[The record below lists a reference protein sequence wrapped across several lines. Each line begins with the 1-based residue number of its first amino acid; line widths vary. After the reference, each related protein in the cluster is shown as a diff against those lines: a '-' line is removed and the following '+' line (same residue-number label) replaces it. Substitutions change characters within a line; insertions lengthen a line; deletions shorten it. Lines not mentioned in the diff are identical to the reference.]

1 MLYADLG
8 LVLALAWLFGQG
20 LARVGLPAVMG
31 ELIAGVLLGPSLL
44 GHTGWHFTTSQLVD
58 LNTVGQLGVI
68 ALVGVTGMSLNL
80 TTLRRRGRVAAWVS
94 TTGVLVPLALGIGT
108 GLLLPLTLLAGPS
121 GHRAPFALFVGVAMC
136 VSAIPVIG
144 RILLDLRLTERRV
157 GQLILIA
164 GVIDGAIGWVLL
176 SVVSAM
182 ASTGVRPGAVAV
194 LVAKV
199 VGALLVAVL
208 VGRRVA
214 RLVLGLTGDAAAV
227 VLILGGAAAT
237 NALGL
242 EPILGAF
249 VVGALVGAERPEAV
263 STLRPVVAVLAPVFF
278 VLAGLKVDLG
288 RLAQPPVLLA
298 GLAVL
303 TLAVV
308 GKFVGA
314 YAGARMSHLSRWDA
328 IALGAGLNARGAVEV
343 VVASTGLT
351 LGVLNPASYTIIVL
365 VAIVTSLMAAP
376 VLRVAMAR
384 VDADALTGVEQE
396 VAEPRTA
403 VDAQGH

>member
-1 MLYADLG
+1 MLYADLC
-8 LVLALAWLFGQG
+8 LALALAWLFGQG
-20 LARVGLPAVMG
+20 LGRFGLPAVMG
-31 ELIAGVLLGPSLL
+31 ELIAGVLIGPSLL
-44 GHTGWHFTTSQLVD
+44 GHTGWHFTKSQLVD

-80 TTLRRRGRVAAWVS
+80 STLRRRGRTAAWVS
-94 TTGVLVPLALGIGT
+94 ATGVLLPLALGVGV
-108 GLLLPLTLLAGPS
+108 GLLLPLRLLAGPS
-121 GHRAPFALFVGVAMC
+121 GDRAPFALFIGVALC

-164 GVIDGAIGWVLL
+164 GVIDGAIGWTLL

-182 ASTGVRPGAVAV
+182 ATTGVRPGAVALFV
-194 LVAKV
+194 IKL

-208 VGRRVA
+208 VGRRVV
-214 RLVLGLTGDAAAV
+214 RLVLGVTGDAGAI
-227 VLILGGAAAT
+227 VLVLGGAAAT

-249 VVGALVGAERPEAV
+249 VVGALIGAERPEAV
-263 STLRPVVAVLAPVFF
+263 SALRPVVAVLAPVFF

-288 RLAQPPVLLA
+288 RLAQLPVLLA
-298 GLAVL
+298 GAAVL
-303 TLAVV
+303 ALAIA
-308 GKFVGA
+308 GKFAGA
-314 YAGARMSHLSRWDA
+314 YLGARMSRLGRWEA

-351 LGVLNPASYTIIVL
+351 LGVLNSASYTIIVL

-376 VLRVAMAR
+376 VLRVAMRR
-384 VDADALTGVEQE
+384 VDAEALTDVKRE
-396 VAEPRTA
+396 VSDPRPIRSRRLP
-403 VDAQGH
+403 

>member
-1 MLYADLG
+1 MLYADLC
-8 LVLALAWLFGQG
+8 LALALAWLFGQG
-20 LARVGLPAVMG
+20 LARIGLPAVMG

-44 GHTGWHFTTSQLVD
+44 GHTGWHLSSGELAD

-80 TTLRRRGRVAAWVS
+80 STLRRRGRTAAWVS
-94 TTGVLVPLALGIGT
+94 ATGVLLPLALGIGV
-108 GLLLPLTLLAGPS
+108 GLLLPLRLLAGPS
-121 GHRAPFALFVGVAMC
+121 GDRAPFALFIGVALC

-164 GVIDGAIGWVLL
+164 GVIDGAIGWTLL

-182 ASTGVRPGAVAV
+182 ATTGVRPGAVAL
-194 LVAKV
+194 LVIKL

-214 RLVLGLTGDAAAV
+214 RLVLGVSDDAGAI
-227 VLILGGAAAT
+227 VLVLGGAAAT

-249 VVGALVGAERPEAV
+249 VVGALIGAERPEAV
-263 STLRPVVAVLAPVFF
+263 SALRPVVAVLAPVFF

-288 RLAQPPVLLA
+288 RLAHLPVLLA
-298 GLAVL
+298 GAAVL
-303 TLAVV
+303 ALAIV
-308 GKFVGA
+308 GKFAGA
-314 YAGARMSHLSRWDA
+314 YLGARMSRLGRWEA

-351 LGVLNPASYTIIVL
+351 LGVLNSASYTIIVL

-376 VLRVAMAR
+376 VLRVAVAR
-384 VDADALTGVEQE
+384 VDANALTDVERAGSAPRP
-396 VAEPRTA
+396 VARRSLS
-403 VDAQGH
+403 